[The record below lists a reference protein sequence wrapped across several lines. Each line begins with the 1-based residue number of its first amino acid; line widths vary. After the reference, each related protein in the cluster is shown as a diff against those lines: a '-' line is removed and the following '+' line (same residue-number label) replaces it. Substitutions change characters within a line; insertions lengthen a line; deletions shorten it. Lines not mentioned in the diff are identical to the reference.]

1 MTARLCPACVHRR
14 ARVVDP
20 DCLVCGGAGILAL
33 GKAEALSGPVE
44 AAYAVAI
51 VLEATAR
58 DVETRHAGDP
68 RGAMREAPRA
78 VGGAL
83 LAMRQRGLLAGTPS
97 QVATG
102 DGTALAQAVSV
113 VPIRPVDW
121 TLIDAPAYAYGYA
134 DRPMAR
140 GMPVL
145 SADGH
150 PSHLARLADPAD
162 PLLPTAEDAQA
173 RTAARRTGAV
183 LAAASTQPKPK
194 RGRPP
199 HATPAAG

>member
-1 MTARLCPACVHRR
+1 MSVTARLCPACIHRR

-20 DCLVCGGAGILAL
+20 GCLVCGGAGVLAL
-33 GKAEALSGPVE
+33 GKAEQLSGPVE
-44 AAYAVAI
+44 ASYAVAI

-68 RGAMREAPRA
+68 RAVAREAPRA

-83 LAMRQRGLLAGTPS
+83 LAMRQRGLLAGTPH

-102 DGTALAQAVSV
+102 DGTAMAQDAAP
-113 VPIRPVDW
+113 VPIRPMDW

-150 PSHLARLADPAD
+150 PSHLARLTDPAD
-162 PLLPTAEDAQA
+162 PLTPTAQDAA
-173 RTAARRTGAV
+173 TRAAARRTGAV
-183 LAAASTQPKPK
+183 IAAASTTPKPK
-194 RGRPP
+194 RGRPNER
-199 HATPAAG
+199 